1 MAVLQLRNTTLRY
14 GGAPLLDEVDFQID
28 AGERVCLIGRNG
40 AGKTSLMRVL
50 TGEEGLSGG
59 ELIRPPGTVI
69 TRLEQE
75 VPADLKGKVWDV
87 IHSGVSPERHEEEW
101 ETDYRLST
109 LAEEMSLPGAAL
121 ARCAAPERFFEVAS
135 ALMLG
140 QDAVFRGGTRD
151 AWYAP
156 AVAVSGRTRAQLDAC
171 AATPATLAAISRD
184 VETAQAAGATSTP
197 SFFVNGRR
205 VTDRTLGGL
214 EVAIRAAAA
223 GQ

>member
-1 MAVLQLRNTTLRY
+1 V
-14 GGAPLLDEVDFQID
+14 
-28 AGERVCLIGRNG
+28 
-40 AGKTSLMRVL
+40 
-50 TGEEGLSGG
+50 
-59 ELIRPPGTVI
+59 TVI
-69 TRLEQE
+69 EYASFSCHHCADWHRFVYPTFKTRFIDTGQVRLVFRNLPTQ
-75 VPADLKGKVWDV
+75 
-87 IHSGVSPERHEEEW
+87 PE
-101 ETDYRLST
+101 D
-109 LAEEMSLPGAAL
+109 MSLPGAAL

-171 AATPATLAAISRD
+171 AATPATLAAINRD